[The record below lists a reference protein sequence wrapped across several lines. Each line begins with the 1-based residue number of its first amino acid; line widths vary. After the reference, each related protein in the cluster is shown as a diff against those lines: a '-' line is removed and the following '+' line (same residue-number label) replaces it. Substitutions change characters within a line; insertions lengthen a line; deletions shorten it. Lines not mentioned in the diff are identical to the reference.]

1 MPRLG
6 HDRDTDQVEDAQHDG
21 DRVPNRGLEGH
32 GEIPYGDHRLLASNA
47 VIRHLAE
54 RAAVSRIAPKVRRAA
69 APRYRSFRKHRTRP
83 TSMNPSARWAAA
95 LTSLSGCA
103 SDANSLQ
110 PCERPHPSA
119 ATISAWPTP
128 LRRAFGTTNHPSRYA
143 TRLLPQPSAYARIDS
158 SASPT
163 GHPAPSS
170 ASRTASGSRRWPA
183 KNRSISSRCSTSRRS
198 GQRACRS
205 WSQAAASVVFA
216 VRTVIIQVLP
226 PNGLRLSCGA

>member
-1 MPRLG
+1 MP
-6 HDRDTDQVEDAQHDG
+6 VM
-21 DRVPNRGLEGH
+21 
-32 GEIPYGDHRLLASNA
+32 
-47 VIRHLAE
+47 RHLAE

-110 PCERPHPSA
+110 PCDRPHSSA
-119 ATISAWPTP
+119 ATISARPTP

-163 GHPAPSS
+163 GRSEEHTSELQ
-170 ASRTASGSRRWPA
+170 SRLHLVCRLLLEKKKNQLTTAQLDA
-183 KNRSISSRCSTSRRS
+183 
-198 GQRACRS
+198 
-205 WSQAAASVVFA
+205 
-216 VRTVIIQVLP
+216 
-226 PNGLRLSCGA
+226 GL